1 MRTIR
6 KQWQLQRL
14 AFSDKTNESPRVDL
28 STQCK
33 AQPSEAVCRSDMVP
47 EVLEFVKGRSKRA
60 KDRGLGIWRET
71 RDVFAQKFIRSP
83 AIASIDRGLTNK
95 WMVLDEVA
103 FAKKDAPEIAD
114 RKNKIELL
122 GKEYL
127 RKTHA
132 YGFRQPYVRLED

>member
-1 MRTIR
+1 MH
-6 KQWQLQRL
+6 
-14 AFSDKTNESPRVDL
+14 S
-28 STQCK
+28 
-33 AQPSEAVCRSDMVP
+33 
-47 EVLEFVKGRSKRA
+47 KG
-60 KDRGLGIWRET
+60 
-71 RDVFAQKFIRSP
+71 VQ
-83 AIASIDRGLTNK
+83 ASIDRGLTNK